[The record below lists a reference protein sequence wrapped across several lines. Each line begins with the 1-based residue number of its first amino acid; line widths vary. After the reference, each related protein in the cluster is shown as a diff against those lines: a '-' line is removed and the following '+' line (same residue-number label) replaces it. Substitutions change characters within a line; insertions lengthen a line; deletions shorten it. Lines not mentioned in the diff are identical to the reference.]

1 MIDKCR
7 KVDQLSNHTVDKQFV
22 ADPSVGKKVRAR
34 RNLGDE
40 LFILLN
46 PHASTSVFS
55 ARQQLNGKHPEVKK
69 DDPVIRFIPYIHPTP
84 GKSTIK
90 IKKKGDHEE
99 QIVFVEYDQDSISA
113 LKRSE
118 VVLSGISEEVEGR
131 AKLIAGSIANELK
144 LVNELHEEY
153 RDYLE
158 RSRAEHETF
167 KTSHLESNK
176 LEARRLWDLAMVK
189 KKALEASL
197 INPHTTRME
206 IDTFKRIYTKHFNER
221 MDDNSGES
229 FNNLELFTLTAYMC
243 LEKNGG
249 FLSKLPDSFLE
260 RNDRE
265 LLEKTR
271 ILTRHFLVN
280 QKGKNT
286 PDMVEDLLEWNASLM
301 SRGLQTLSD
310 YFSPASLLKIA
321 YPGYLDGPEPII
333 REWIL
338 PGSSKWQDDRTLL
351 KRACKNIF
359 YSQGVVEDGIIN
371 RDKVFETDWG
381 SAFRDKK
388 TGLRGV
394 FSSSDFLKG
403 PFDAIRLAA
412 PCLIGTKVEE
422 GQIPVWKFDRLV
434 QWSTEEGLKVLDDL
448 TRYLVEQKLK
458 LFEDDGKTVSPS
470 KIKGVKNWK
479 KLYFEEK
486 YLCLVSAGVD
496 TAEAALKRVY
506 PKLFGWEDGLI
517 LPGEVVRGDMW
528 KGKEGKKLFRLR
540 FAHSIYTAFERLRK
554 NGNEEFKNHGVRF
567 NPESVS
573 PITLPKR
580 DFTRLN
586 NLYIENDIYWWK
598 HIMYFN
604 LNGGF
609 GIVANQNQVDAFELL
624 LGKVNKETGCFG
636 KTEISVNEV
645 HEQNPTTTGLI
656 VDLLTESDYEPS
668 PMQIDGF
675 SCKRG
680 EPISNALE
688 LLLEPELHGEYSQK
702 SQAFIDAYIAL
713 KIESEKEDQ
722 NCALEK
728 ILGEVSA
735 FDNKELRTVLRTLR
749 DSILDRTNINDESK
763 STLKK
768 LIQRLIKLHSPN
780 TPYDVLYTAAKA
792 NRKYGMENNPLS
804 ILNSVLEHIFGV
816 FSISSE
822 AIGFV

>member
-1 MIDKCR
+1 MSIIQ
-7 KVDQLSNHTVDKQFV
+7 KVDQLPSHTVDKQLV
-22 ADPSVGKKVRAR
+22 VNPLEGKRSRAR

-40 LFILLN
+40 LFVLLN
-46 PHASTSVFS
+46 PIVSASVFS
-55 ARQQLNGKHPEVKK
+55 ARQQLNGRHPEVKK
-69 DDPVIRFIPYIHPTP
+69 DDPVIRFIPYVYPTP

-90 IKKKGDHEE
+90 IKKKGGHEE
-99 QIVFVEYDQDSISA
+99 QTVFVEYDQDSINA

-118 VVLSGISEEVEGR
+118 VVLPGISGEVEGR
-131 AKLIAGSIANELK
+131 AKLIAGSIAEELK
-144 LVNELHEEY
+144 LVNKLHEEY
-153 RDYLE
+153 RDCLGK
-158 RSRAEHETF
+158 SRAELDAF
-167 KTSHLESNK
+167 KTSHIENNK
-176 LEARRLWDLAMVK
+176 LESRRLWDLAMVK

-206 IDTFKRIYTKHFNER
+206 IDTFKGIYTKHFNEVVC
-221 MDDNSGES
+221 DKNADS

-260 RNDRE
+260 RNDSK
-265 LLEKTR
+265 LLEKTK

-286 PDMVEDLLEWNASLM
+286 PDMAEELTEWSVSLTGA
-301 SRGLQTLSD
+301 GLQTLAD

-338 PGSSKWQDDRTLL
+338 PGTSKWQEDRTLL

-359 YSQGVVEDGIIN
+359 YSQGVVEGGIIN
-371 RDKVFETDWG
+371 RDKVLEADWG
-381 SAFRDKK
+381 STFRDKK

-394 FSSSDFLKG
+394 FACSDFLKG

-434 QWSTEEGLKVLDDL
+434 QWKTEEGLKVLDDL

-470 KIKGVKNWK
+470 KIKKIKNWK

-517 LPGEVVRGDMW
+517 LPGEIVRGDMW

-540 FAHSIYTAFERLRK
+540 FAHSIYTAFERLKK

-567 NPESVS
+567 NPKSDVL
-573 PITLPKR
+573 ITLPKR
-580 DFTRLN
+580 DFTKLN
-586 NLYIENDIYWWK
+586 KLYIENDIYWWK

-604 LNGGF
+604 LTGGF

-624 LGKVNKETGCFG
+624 LGKVNKETKCFG
-636 KTEISVNEV
+636 KTEISVDEV

-656 VDLLTESDYEPS
+656 VDLLTESDYESS
-668 PMQIDGF
+668 PIQINGF

-688 LLLEPELHGEYSQK
+688 LLLEPALHGEYLQK
-702 SQAFIDAYIAL
+702 SQAFIDAYAAL
-713 KIESEKEDQ
+713 KMESGKEDYGS
-722 NCALEK
+722 ALEK

-735 FDNKELRTVLRTLR
+735 FDNKELRTILRVLKA
-749 DSILDRTNINDESK
+749 DILDRVNINDESK
-763 STLKK
+763 LTLKK
-768 LIQRLIKLHSPN
+768 LIQRLINLHSPN
-780 TPYDVLYTAAKA
+780 TPYDVLYTAAKI
-792 NRKYGMENNPLS
+792 NRKHGMENNPLS
-804 ILNSVLEHIFGV
+804 ILNSVLEHIFSV

-822 AIGFV
+822 ANASI